1 MKILLDITSD
11 WRIQI
16 SEKSI
21 RRKIWTVSTGEWHHW
36 REETIE
42 SIHLLVIITYFSTDN
57 LEVRHCRLKKRK
69 FIKCNPSL
77 LTRTCA
83 ATFSYLSWIQRSTAE
98 RSTPSRERFT
108 PSNRR
113 VKTSEHP
120 HLIPCPLRLHP
131 QLVWTPTEYL
141 PEGIMIRNEENVQ
154 GKSSIHMLVFIIQD
168 QCTTHVM

>member
-69 FIKCNPSL
+69 FIKCNPFL

-83 ATFSYLSWIQRSTAE
+83 ATFSYSVWIQRSTAE
-98 RSTPSRERFT
+98 GRQKDLHLHVRDFHPQDRRVHKAQRFT
-108 PSNRR
+108 LRM
-113 VKTSEHP
+113 KTSEHP
-120 HLIPCPLRLHP
+120 HLIPCPLTLHP
-131 QLVWTPTEYL
+131 QLVWTPTECYL
-141 PEGIMIRNEENVQ
+141 RV
-154 GKSSIHMLVFIIQD
+154 
-168 QCTTHVM
+168 